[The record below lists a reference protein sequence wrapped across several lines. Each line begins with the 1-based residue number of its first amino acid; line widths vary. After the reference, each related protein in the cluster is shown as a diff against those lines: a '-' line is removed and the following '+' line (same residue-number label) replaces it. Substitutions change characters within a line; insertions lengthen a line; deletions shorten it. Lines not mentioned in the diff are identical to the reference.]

1 MVKVLIKKLDPTV
14 ELPAYKTL
22 GASGMDLI
30 AFIKDPIKIKP
41 KTSYLVPTGISVA
54 FSQEYEIQIRPRS
67 GLAAKKNISILNT
80 PGTIDSDY
88 RGEIKVILFNH
99 SNENFTINNG
109 DRIAQMVLTPIIKME
124 LEETNNLPEINKG
137 GEWFRLNRKMKVDL
151 NKSQIERF
159 SRQLVL
165 KNIGANGQKKILS
178 TKILVVGVGGLG
190 CPAAESLVRA
200 GIGTIGLID
209 NDIVNLSNIHRQSL
223 FNSKDIK
230 KSKVSV
236 AAKKLKEIN
245 PNTKIKTYKSRLTK
259 NNIENIIKN
268 YEIIIDGSDNFK
280 TKFLINDY
288 CIKLKKKLITGAIS
302 KFDGHVFTF
311 DFRDKKTASLKS
323 FYQENEISDDIFNC
337 EFDGVLGTTASIVGT
352 TQANEALKMIMN
364 IGQSLKNQILI
375 IDLLNLN
382 FRKVK
387 FKKK

>member
-1 MVKVLIKKLDPTV
+1 MQTDK
-14 ELPAYKTL
+14 
-22 GASGMDLI
+22 
-30 AFIKDPIKIKP
+30 
-41 KTSYLVPTGISVA
+41 
-54 FSQEYEIQIRPRS
+54 
-67 GLAAKKNISILNT
+67 
-80 PGTIDSDY
+80 
-88 RGEIKVILFNH
+88 
-99 SNENFTINNG
+99 
-109 DRIAQMVLTPIIKME
+109 
-124 LEETNNLPEINKG
+124 
-137 GEWFRLNRKMKVDL
+137 
-151 NKSQIERF
+151 
-159 SRQLVL
+159 
-165 KNIGANGQKKILS
+165 KKILS

-209 NDIVNLSNIHRQSL
+209 NDIINLSNIHRQSL

-259 NNIENIIKN
+259 KNIENIIKN

-288 CIKLKKKLITGAIS
+288 CIKLKKRLITGAIS

-323 FYQENEISDDIFNC
+323 FYQEKKISDNIFNC

-387 FKKK
+387 FKKIA